1 MDKLG
6 SYVAD
11 AILGIDTLWGGDVMC
26 PSGTGRFIAD
36 SWFSDEPLPP
46 AYTVASAARLRDTG
60 GVSGKNIDHKAVEEY
75 LRAIDIPAAIAGVR
89 KSASSQNELT
99 GPYLEGLAS
108 SLEVMWGLAMEI
120 LGNGPAV
127 PYERCVLASTAQAPE
142 PSAPEKKR
150 DRIADLLSRA
160 GYPSTSRESL
170 LESVDAWRRE
180 RTVPM
185 GSVKA
190 LGAAVIAQFDQLSAA
205 NLLPYL
211 PPELAS
217 VPRANIEF
225 LPIKEAWF
233 SGSMN
238 YVGRARNADGSPKYE
253 ATYEINASLQISF
266 PEFQQ
271 LVSHEVVPGHVTTFA
286 YLQNLYF
293 RRLMG
298 FEATVLTM
306 NTRAASLFEG
316 LANNAIL
323 MAHGVNEVDQLPDE
337 DMQIGVL
344 LALLQDDA
352 KNQSSYLTW
361 GKGAAQEDVA
371 KTLRRDFL
379 VSVERAD
386 KLSGAWGRHPLLGRM
401 YLPAYRAGTE
411 KVAELRR
418 NLPASEVLP
427 VIYGCR
433 GLVDIAT
440 IDGALEAHSSVAAR

>member
-1 MDKLG
+1 MDQ
-6 SYVAD
+6 VARYIAD
-11 AILGIDTLWGGDVMC
+11 SILGIDTLWGGDVMC

-36 SWFSDEPLPP
+36 SWFSDEPLPA
-46 AYTVASAARLRDTG
+46 AYMVPSAARLRESG
-60 GVSGKNIDHKAVEEY
+60 GVSGKTLDRKAVEEY
-75 LRAIDIPAAIAGVR
+75 LRAVDIPAAIAGLR
-89 KSASSQNELT
+89 QGAASQAGLT
-99 GPYLEGLAS
+99 KKYLLGLAD
-108 SLEVMWGLAMEI
+108 SLDVMWDLAMEI
-120 LGNGPAV
+120 LGKRAPV
-127 PYERCVLASTAQAPE
+127 PYERCVLASTAREPE
-142 PSAPEKKR
+142 PSSPEKKR
-150 DRIADLLSRA
+150 ERVAQLLARA
-160 GYPSTSRESL
+160 GFRSTSRDSL
-170 LESVDAWRRE
+170 LESVDTWRRE
-180 RTVPM
+180 RVVPM

-190 LGAAVIAQFDQLSAA
+190 LGAAVIAQFDQLSTA

-211 PPELAS
+211 PAELAS

-238 YVGRARNADGSPKYE
+238 YVGRARYADGSPRYE
-253 ATYEINASLQISF
+253 ASYEINASLQISF

-293 RRLMG
+293 RRLLG

-323 MAHGVNEVDQLPDE
+323 MAYGVKEVDELPDE
-337 DMQIGVL
+337 DLQIGVL

-361 GKGAAQEDVA
+361 GQGMAQQDVA

-379 VSVERAD
+379 VSAERAD

-418 NLPASEVLP
+418 KHPASEVLP
-427 VIYGCR
+427 VLYGCN

-440 IDGALEAHSSVAAR
+440 IDSALELQTRAVAR

>member
-1 MDKLG
+1 MDQ
-6 SYVAD
+6 VARFIAD
-11 AILGIDTLWGGDVMC
+11 SILGIDTLWGGDVMC

-36 SWFSDEPLPP
+36 SWFSDQPLPQ
-46 AYTVASAARLRDTG
+46 AYTTPSAARLRETG
-60 GVSGKNIDHKAVEEY
+60 GVSGKSIDRKAVDEY

-89 KSASSQNELT
+89 KSASSQGELT
-99 GPYLEGLAS
+99 GTYLEGLAM
-108 SLEVMWGLAMEI
+108 SLEVMWDLAMEI

-127 PYERCVLASTAQAPE
+127 PYERCVLASTARKPE
-142 PSAPEKKR
+142 PSSPEKKCNR
-150 DRIADLLSRA
+150 AAELLSRA

-180 RTVPM
+180 RIVPM

-211 PPELAS
+211 PRELAS

-238 YVGRARNADGSPKYE
+238 YVGRARNSDGTPKYE

-286 YLQNLYF
+286 YLQDLYF
-293 RRLMG
+293 RKLLG

-316 LANNAIL
+316 IANNAIL
-323 MAHGVNEVDQLPDE
+323 MAYGVKEVEQLPDE

-361 GKGAAQEDVA
+361 GKGAAQEEVA

-379 VSVERAD
+379 VSAERAD

-401 YLPAYRAGTE
+401 YLPAYRAGTD

-418 NLPASEVLP
+418 NHPASEVLP
-427 VIYGCR
+427 ALYGCN

-440 IDGALEAHSSVAAR
+440 IETALEVHVVQ